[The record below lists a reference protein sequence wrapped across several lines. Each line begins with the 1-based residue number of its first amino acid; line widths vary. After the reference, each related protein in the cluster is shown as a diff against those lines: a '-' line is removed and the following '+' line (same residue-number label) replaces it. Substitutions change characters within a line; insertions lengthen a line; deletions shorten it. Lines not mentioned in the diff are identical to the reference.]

1 MARLIDMSREYEEI
15 FDAFEIIDDLEPDI
29 NEDGEPV
36 DYNGNVINDIET
48 WHEELKRQW
57 FDELASKEDEF
68 ENKAES
74 VAQYIKNL
82 IIESDALAAE
92 IKVLQQRK
100 KVKDNKIEN
109 MKKYLKDCLIQTG
122 INKIETTRCVLSI
135 RNNAESVSIANEKE
149 FISQYKDSHAEYF
162 KFKPEISK
170 TEIKK
175 LLQSGVEIDGA
186 VLEKTQSIIIK

>member
-1 MARLIDMSREYEEI
+1 MGRLIDMSREYEEI
-15 FDAFEIIDDLEPDI
+15 FDAYDIIDDLEPDI

-36 DYNGNVINDIET
+36 DYSGNVIDDIET
-48 WHEELKRQW
+48 WHEELKKQW
-57 FDELASKEDEF
+57 FDELASKKDEL
-68 ENKAES
+68 ENKAEN

-100 KVKDNKIEN
+100 KSKDNKIEN
-109 MKKYLKDCLIQTG
+109 MKKYLKDCLVQTG

-135 RNNAESVSIANEKE
+135 RNNVESVSIANEKE
-149 FISQYKDSHAEYF
+149 FTSQYKDSHAEYF